1 MEGTA
6 LVHYGVKGQKWGV
19 RKRKTSSGKTKKK
32 RRGLFAK
39 KVKKKAST
47 SSKKS
52 RSDAI
57 SQMSDDDL
65 RKLVSRMQLEKQLR
79 ELSPKKQSM
88 GRKFVSR
95 VGNNIIIP
103 AVEKAAKDMLTAE
116 IEGFIKTQVKKRTG
130 KP

>member
-1 MEGTA
+1 MEETA

-47 SSKKS
+47 SSKES

-57 SQMSDDDL
+57 SKMSDDDL

-79 ELSPKKQSM
+79 ELSPRKKSLGQ
-88 GRKFVSR
+88 RFVSE
-95 VGNNIIIP
+95 VGKNIIIP
-103 AVEKAAKDMLTAE
+103 AVEKAAKEMLTNE
-116 IEGFIKTQVKKRTG
+116 IKGFLETQIKKRTG

>member
-1 MEGTA
+1 MEETA

-39 KVKKKAST
+39 KVKKAST
-47 SSKKS
+47 SSKTS

-57 SQMSDDDL
+57 SKMSDDDL

-79 ELSPKKQSM
+79 ELSPKKKSL
-88 GRKFVSR
+88 GRRFVSE
-95 VGNNIIIP
+95 VGKNVIIP

-116 IEGFIKTQVKKRTG
+116 IKGFVETQVKKRTG